1 MSGNKNEHNTATR
14 SHWNSSSLTLTQQIP
29 SEKMA
34 VIESHPLTSTTCEGH
49 ADLSLRS
56 FEGEDSLESSHTT
69 VLLGGLPVFGHRLE
83 QAVDMNTGYGFDA
96 SSLSYTEKH
105 SHIDA
110 SHQGL
115 SSGYVTNE
123 TSDITPSWVNR
134 TENSKKD
141 PVGRHSHGGEVVLNS
156 SNLSTRTGDIISH
169 TPVDGEVLEEE
180 YDVVLNNAQIDEVSE
195 AINLAVEPELAEG
208 PYRMSLQNLLKKSQE
223 HRRRQRLLRNQAK
236 ALKTSEAG
244 HANEHSLSDKENEGC
259 LSGDTGKTEF
269 RRTSENQVDDHLAD
283 QDPQT
288 YKQGGESE
296 SIKPCDVIRQHTDC
310 VNLTSASNSMGCA
323 NGKASAFSNGPNIA
337 DSPTQ
342 STSAK
347 SLYQSKGKKMSS
359 MLPRPCLTGNKKFK
373 NVPTPKFCL
382 SPVRSKKGSCATASV
397 RKPLVKTPVC
407 NDDKA
412 RPNPC
417 GQSKSRTVNLL
428 PAAEGGAPLCKSMDQ
443 AKQIAQ
449 LELNLSSL
457 KVLISDLESTLAESQ
472 AHNPTEA
479 ANNPQQT
486 LLSDHESVCDG
497 KSPCVVTF
505 SETMQQKVLAKDH
518 GIQPGNKQHE
528 VPQRVTSL
536 VQKMRAPEAFC
547 TISGSKQLSE
557 RTAVLT
563 NVNNQLEERKNASG
577 DKKKASEN
585 TEDSLNG
592 SSLNRS
598 YDVDTPSGLWSQSG
612 PRGKQLALELNG
624 QEGMSRVKRRLQM
637 NIVDGSDE
645 ERPQSSRPKGE
656 MTQQDL

>member
-1 MSGNKNEHNTATR
+1 M
-14 SHWNSSSLTLTQQIP
+14 TLTQQMP

-34 VIESHPLTSTTCEGH
+34 VMASHPLTSTACDSHTT
-49 ADLSLRS
+49 LSLRP
-56 FEGEDSLESSHTT
+56 FGGEDSLESSHTT
-69 VLLGGLPVFGHRLE
+69 VLFGGLPGFGHRPE
-83 QAVDMNTGYGFDA
+83 RAVEMNTGYGFD
-96 SSLSYTEKH
+96 SSLLSYSEKH

-110 SHQGL
+110 SHQAL

-123 TSDITPSWVNR
+123 TSDLTSGWVNR
-134 TENSKKD
+134 TENVRKD
-141 PVGRHSHGGEVVLNS
+141 PEGRHSHGGEVVFNS
-156 SNLSTRTGDIISH
+156 SNLSNRTGDIISH

-180 YDVVLNNAQIDEVSE
+180 CAILNDAQIDEVTE
-195 AINLAVEPELAEG
+195 PVNLAVEPEPSEG

-236 ALKTSEAG
+236 ALKASEAG
-244 HANEHSLSDKENEGC
+244 RANEHSLSDKENEGW
-259 LSGDTGKTEF
+259 LSGDTGKTEV
-269 RRTSENQVDDHLAD
+269 RRTSENQGEGHLAD
-283 QDPQT
+283 HDPQT
-288 YKQGGESE
+288 HKQGGERE
-296 SIKPCDVIRQHTDC
+296 SVEPCEVIHQHTDC
-310 VNLTSASNSMGCA
+310 LNLTSASNSTGCT
-323 NGKASAFSNGPNIA
+323 NGKVSAFSKRPNIA
-337 DSPTQ
+337 VGPTQ

-347 SLYQSKGKKMSS
+347 SLYQSKGKKMGS

-382 SPVRSKKGSCATASV
+382 SPVRSKKGSAASASV

-407 NDDKA
+407 VDDEA

-417 GQSKSRTVNLL
+417 GQSKSRAVSLL
-428 PAAEGGAPLCKSMDQ
+428 PETEGGAHLRKSMDQ

-486 LLSDHESVCDG
+486 LLSEHECVCLPTSDG
-497 KSPCVVTF
+497 KCVVTF
-505 SETMQQKVLAKDH
+505 SETVQQKVLAKDH
-518 GIQPGNKQHE
+518 GIQTGNKQHE
-528 VPQRVTSL
+528 PPQRVTPL
-536 VQKMRAPEAFC
+536 VQKMRVPEAFC

-563 NVNNQLEERKNASG
+563 NANNHLEEKKIASG
-577 DKKKASEN
+577 NKKKASEN
-585 TEDSLNG
+585 MEDSLNG

-612 PRGKQLALELNG
+612 PRGKQLTPELGG
-624 QEGMSRVKRRLQM
+624 QEGVSRAKRRLLM
-637 NIVDGSDE
+637 NIVDGNTSGQQSDE
-645 ERPQSSRPKGE
+645 ESLQFSISKGE
-656 MTQQDL
+656 RSWFENL